1 MMRNR
6 IGEYFSSGKQ
16 NATERFR
23 RSFILR
29 LFFIRLDDDT
39 RSSITGSD
47 VLLFALRCRFEVFEI
62 PWLPVRANSR
72 YANVSTNICLGEGKR
87 KREEQKQTEKER
99 ESIIATPRWSISV
112 SDYSL
117 QIAGITREHKTRKKA
132 LLYINGLSRLWK
144 QLVGSRNS
152 LSRLQF
158 FYPVAHLSYV
168 RYYILFSWRFTRD
181 NLCTLTA
188 MIFRRSALAALAFL
202 TNVILLTTAHS
213 SERICKY
220 ENTVT
225 TATCSDQL
233 SFPGTKREHPKGKIR
248 AMYSYRWS

>member
-1 MMRNR
+1 MMQNR
-6 IGEYFSSGKQ
+6 ISEYFSSGKR
-16 NATERFR
+16 NAIERFR
-23 RSFILR
+23 RLFILR

-39 RSSITGSD
+39 KSLATGSD
-47 VLLFALRCRFEVFEI
+47 VLLFAVRSRFEVFEI

-72 YANVSTNICLGEGKR
+72 YANVPANTCFGEGKR

-99 ESIIATPRWSISV
+99 ESVIATPRSSISV

-132 LLYINGLSRLWK
+132 LLYINGPCRLSK
-144 QLVGSRNS
+144 QLVESRNS
-152 LSRLQF
+152 LSCLQF
-158 FYPVAHLSYV
+158 FYPIAHLSYV

-188 MIFRRSALAALAFL
+188 MMFRRSALAALTFL
-202 TNVILLTTAHS
+202 ANVILLTTAHP

-225 TATCSDQL
+225 TSTCSNQL
-233 SFPGTKREHPKGKIR
+233 SFPRMKRKHPKSKIR
-248 AMYSYRWS
+248 AM